1 VNRDAALELAETN
14 KTTSLTRRHDHDP
27 VRGLALLPAR
37 PVLDPAEEHTAPGYA
52 DFFGS
57 AAAAGVLRGGEALYP
72 AREATTI
79 TVAEGK
85 GGPIS
90 TTPGPA
96 IQAPQILGGFYL
108 IDAADLDEATNWAV
122 QIPAAWRGRIELRPV
137 VPMQNKPG

>member
-1 VNRDAALELAETN
+1 MTLYAALLYYPPD
-14 KTTSLTRRHDHDP
+14 RYW
-27 VRGLALLPAR
+27 
-37 PVLDPAEEHTAPGYA
+37 LDPAEEHTAPGYA